1 MHIVKRCVK
10 LVIDLLTMLVF
21 LLLAIVIFAEAK
33 NMISSSSYFELFGYS
48 VFNVATGSMEPTIK
62 QNDVV
67 LVKKQGKYN
76 VDDIITFYDK
86 KDFIT
91 HRIIYKKGD
100 VVITK
105 GDANNTKDVSIKTDV
120 IVGKVVKIFSNGGVW
135 LKVVKTPSIMIMI
148 FVTLILFDFAFSFK
162 GFKKKDDNK
171 EVVKKEKKSL
181 FKKKEK
187 EVKEVEEIKEEV
199 KVEEPVIE
207 EKKDE
212 WDSYFK
218 FGNPEIKN
226 KKDESKEEEKENK
239 EEFIDD
245 KWDSYFKY
253 GNPDIDKVK
262 EKEKEKW
269 DGYFKDGNP
278 EEEWYNFYTD
288 LDSDDDDVFD
298 EEKKKKSKSKDEFE
312 DTGVFKFNDNGELE
326 EEKKEVKKTKKEPK
340 KEEEKVIDLNDE
352 EDNLGYTVRLDL
364 NELQKQI
371 NAIMNGES
379 DGK

>member
-33 NMISSSSYFELFGYS
+33 KMISSSSYFELFGYS